1 MTIDEIGPFLT
12 LTKHEFATNIAD
24 KVMKKSRH
32 EAVDKEL
39 RLISGWLKWAAC
51 VVDNTEWLLSVINNT
66 CCLLKPPTD
75 EPQLLVNCLMP
86 ALLHDLVGNVGGKL
100 MLSEGQE
107 WANFINCCLYFVVL
121 IPAQ

>member
-1 MTIDEIGPFLT
+1 MDKL
-12 LTKHEFATNIAD
+12 LIAD
-24 KVMKKSRH
+24 VFKYLPVFGITIMPLH
-32 EAVDKEL
+32 LD
-39 RLISGWLKWAAC
+39 
-51 VVDNTEWLLSVINNT
+51 TEQLLGVINNM
-66 CCLLKPPTD
+66 CCPLEPPTN

-86 ALLHDLVGNVGGKL
+86 ALLHDLVSNVGGKL